1 MLRRKCILIVVIAG
15 WTFCPQL
22 TLAGAPDAGR
32 PLPGAPP
39 GTSDV
44 AELLPGSTD
53 SEISF
58 SPDPGGIRCG
68 AVGPLLP
75 SFMVAVL
82 SLCGKLSNHRRRGRF
97 S

>member
-1 MLRRKCILIVVIAG
+1 MLRKKCILIVVIAA
-15 WTFCPQL
+15 WTSCPQL
-22 TLAGAPDAGR
+22 TIAGAPDDGR

-44 AELLPGSTD
+44 AELLPVSTD
-53 SEISF
+53 SDISF
-58 SPDPGGIRCG
+58 SLNPGGIRCG
-68 AVGPLLP
+68 AVGLLLP